1 MLAPARTQTGHEL
14 GRRCCPISLEDEVPE
29 MWARPKGPA
38 QMEEHGFQASFPW
51 RRDEPLG
58 HWYLSQNGL
67 IPGGEACCLV
77 SLSCGIH
84 TYSVNT

>member
-38 QMEEHGFQASFPW
+38 QMEEHGFQASFRGDGTNPSPTGTS
-51 RRDEPLG
+51 RRTGSSLG
-58 HWYLSQNGL
+58 ARLAAS
-67 IPGGEACCLV
+67 
-77 SLSCGIH
+77 SLSRAEYIP
-84 TYSVNT
+84 TL